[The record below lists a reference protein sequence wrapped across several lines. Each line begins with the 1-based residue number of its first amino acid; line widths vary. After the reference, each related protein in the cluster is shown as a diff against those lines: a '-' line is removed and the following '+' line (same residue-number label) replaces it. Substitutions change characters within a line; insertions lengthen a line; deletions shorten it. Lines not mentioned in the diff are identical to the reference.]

1 MRTRA
6 AALASEELVEEVAA
20 AELARS
26 KSAVAAVVAGFFA
39 AAGTHA
45 DVLLGPVTLLVG
57 GVGSGGRVFDGR
69 LRQPGLGAKRPRGF
83 VSDEVPVAARVALST
98 SVAALTVALAYDRRA
113 TLTAVA
119 RAGTRAAGLVNAAE
133 RARLLERVAEVG
145 PAALAESSFVRP
157 LLHLAS
163 PSEGGLLTPA
173 DFVAA
178 SDVVLDAEE
187 RTVNGTSVLEP
198 PWAELETELA
208 APGSSRHAVCA
219 VDAEGVHAALAYERI
234 GSGLDVPAL
243 GLVAALGATPVRRG
257 KPRVTPG
264 QRLPARAEVA
274 ILCDEANAPREVT
287 ATLRTA
293 QPAKKVQL
301 SIARGVGRWLVV
313 ARR

>member
-6 AALASEELVEEVAA
+6 AALASEGVVEDIAA
-20 AELARS
+20 AELVRS

-45 DVLLGPVTLLVG
+45 DVLLGPVTLLVA

-83 VSDEVPVAARVALST
+83 VSEEVPVASRVALST
-98 SVAALTVALAYDRRA
+98 SVAAVTVALAYDRRA

-119 RAGTRAAGLVNAAE
+119 RAGSRAAAQVSSPE
-133 RARLLERVAEVG
+133 RARVLERVAEVG

-163 PSEGGLLTPA
+163 PSQGGLLTPA

-178 SDVVLDAEE
+178 GDLVLAAEE
-187 RTVNGTSVLEP
+187 RSLGGTNLLEA
-198 PWAELETELA
+198 PWSNLRAEPVG
-208 APGSSRHAVCA
+208 PGGERHAVCA
-219 VDAEGVHAALAYERI
+219 VDAEGVYAALAYERI

-243 GLVAALGATPVRRG
+243 GLVAPLGATPVRRG
-257 KPRVTPG
+257 TPRVTPG
-264 QRLPARAEVA
+264 QRLPASAAVA
-274 ILCDEANAPREVT
+274 VLCDEAYAPCEVT
-287 ATLRTA
+287 ATLQAAPR
-293 QPAKKVQL
+293 AKKLQL
-301 SIARGVGRWLVV
+301 SVARGTGRWLVV
-313 ARR
+313 TRH

>member
-6 AALASEELVEEVAA
+6 AAIASEALVENVAA

-39 AAGTHA
+39 AAGAYA
-45 DVLLGPVTLLVG
+45 DVLLGPLTLLVA

-83 VSDEVPVAARVALST
+83 VSDDVPVASRVALST
-98 SVAALTVALAYDRRA
+98 SVAAVTVALAYDRRA

-119 RAGTRAAGLVNAAE
+119 RAGARAAAEADALE
-133 RARLLERVAEVG
+133 RARLLGRVAAVG

-178 SDVVLDAEE
+178 GDLVLDAHE
-187 RTVNGTSVLEP
+187 RTFKGTSVLEP
-198 PWAELETELA
+198 PWAELKAEPV
-208 APGSSRHAVCA
+208 APGGSRHAVCA
-219 VDAEGVHAALAYERI
+219 VDAEGVYASLAYERV
-234 GSGLDVPAL
+234 GSGLEVPAL
-243 GLVAALGATPVRRG
+243 GLVAPLGATPVRRG
-257 KPRVTPG
+257 TPRVKPG
-264 QRLPARAEVA
+264 QRLPAPAALMV
-274 ILCDEANAPREVT
+274 ICDDANAPCEVT
-287 ATLRTA
+287 ATLQAAPR
-293 QPAKKVQL
+293 AKKVHL
-301 SIARGVGRWLVV
+301 SVARGTGRWLV
-313 ARR
+313 ATRH